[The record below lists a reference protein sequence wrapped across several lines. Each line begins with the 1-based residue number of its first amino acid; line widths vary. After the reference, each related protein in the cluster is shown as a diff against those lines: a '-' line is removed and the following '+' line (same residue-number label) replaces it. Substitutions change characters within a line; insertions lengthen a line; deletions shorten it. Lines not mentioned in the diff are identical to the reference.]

1 MYKLFIKYPKSP
13 MYFFEIYVK
22 KCVKLGEKRRVHK
35 KKWSAGK
42 HFGGNTQTTLHV
54 SHALA
59 IYYPLNINLISF

>member
-1 MYKLFIKYPKSP
+1 

-42 HFGGNTQTTLHV
+42 HFVLNRWIPLRV
-54 SHALA
+54 
-59 IYYPLNINLISF
+59 YPLVISPHTHYISIRVI

>member
-1 MYKLFIKYPKSP
+1 

-42 HFGGNTQTTLHV
+42 HFDALFV
-54 SHALA
+54 YILA
-59 IYYPLNINLISF
+59 ILSVNSHFHVLGC